1 MTANAMQGDREMCLE
16 AGMDDYISKPIRIE
30 ELVRGLS
37 KTLPLDTD
45 NRTEQPQAGNEQV
58 GVNIDPNVE
67 PETQTGDEGV
77 LDKQALN
84 SLLNTL
90 GGEFAYLEEL
100 IDLFLEDTPHLI
112 EDLNTAVE
120 KQDIPE
126 VHRLSHSLKSNGAD
140 YGAIKFSN
148 LCKELE
154 IESKSGR
161 LNGAA
166 GLAAEITQE
175 YTNMEGALREL
186 RARGSI

>member
-37 KTLPLDTD
+37 KTLPLDSD
-45 NRTEQPQAGNEQV
+45 QRVEQPPVGEEAQ
-58 GVNIDPNVE
+58 GVNKDANME
-67 PETQTGDEGV
+67 SETSAGDDQV

-90 GGEFAYLEEL
+90 GGEFNYLEEL
-100 IDLFLEDTPHLI
+100 IDLFLEDTPHVI
-112 EDLNTAVE
+112 EELNTAVDA
-120 KQDIPE
+120 QDIPE
-126 VHRLSHSLKSNGAD
+126 VHRLAHSLKSNGAD
-140 YGAIKFSN
+140 YGAVKFSN

-154 IESKSGR
+154 MESKSGR

-166 GLAAEITQE
+166 GLAAEITRE
-175 YTNMEGALREL
+175 YAKMEGALKEL
-186 RARGSI
+186 KARGRI